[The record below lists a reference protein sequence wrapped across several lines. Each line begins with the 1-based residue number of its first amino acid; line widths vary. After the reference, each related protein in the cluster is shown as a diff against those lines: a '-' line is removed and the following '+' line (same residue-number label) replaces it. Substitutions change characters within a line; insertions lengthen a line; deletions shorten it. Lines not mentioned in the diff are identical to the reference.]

1 MPRYF
6 KLGLAF
12 ILFIAFY
19 FRFFNLMHDDPY
31 FFNPDE
37 RNMAIATTQFRLP
50 QNITKIPNC
59 IYKELSKRNNLQDLP
74 ETKDSECALN
84 PHFFA
89 YGQFP
94 LYLSFLSDQTTKP
107 IHSKNLSLEV
117 RSTNFSSAIYWLRFY
132 SAMASFLTVYLVF
145 LISKQFI
152 SPNLS
157 LVAASFTALSPGLIQ
172 LAHFGTTESLLTFF
186 FTLVLFL
193 SIKLNQQITFRIIIS
208 LALSI
213 GLAFASKFTGI
224 FFLFPPFLIIFIK
237 LLQSRLTKKQKVKF
251 PVFILGLTFPLK
263 KFIKYTFVSISIL
276 VFSYLFYRI
285 SSPYNFVEP
294 ENFRS
299 AVFGYESD
307 VATGKFEAFY
317 TRQFFNT
324 KPGLFHF
331 QKIFP
336 YALGWPLFISGIL
349 GLFLAFAKIFIRT
362 KKNLQIEYLLLF
374 SSFMVY
380 LIPNSLLYAKWSRF
394 MTPVLPFFAVF
405 AGIFIN
411 QLKKSF
417 PNNFFIIL
425 TSCFIILSFI
435 PGTAFMSIYTN
446 EDTRVTASEWIY
458 ENLADKSYVLSETA
472 NVVDIPLG
480 IPNYRL
486 PTSNYSLTVISF
498 DFYHLNENEKLFTD
512 LLKHL
517 EKADYIFIPSRRIFK
532 NHILQPEKF
541 KIATRY
547 YQLLFS
553 GKLGFEKVAEFA
565 AFPQINLGPF
575 YFKFPDEDAEETFTV
590 FDHPVIRIYKKIAPY
605 SLNEYSLMFENET
618 ND

>member
-6 KLGLAF
+6 KLGFAF

-50 QNITKIPNC
+50 QNITKIPSC
-59 IYKELSKRNNLQDLP
+59 IYKELSKRNNLQNP
-74 ETKDSECALN
+74 QETKDPECTLN

-94 LYLSFLSDQTTKP
+94 LYLSFISDQFTKSSP
-107 IHSKNLSLEV
+107 DA
-117 RSTNFSSAIYWLRFY
+117 RSTNFSQAIYWLRFY
-132 SAMASFLTVYLVF
+132 SALASFLTVYLVF
-145 LISKQFI
+145 LISKQFV

-157 LVAASFTALSPGLIQ
+157 LIAAAFTALSPGLTQ
-172 LAHFGTTESLLTFF
+172 LAHFGTTESLLSFF
-186 FTLVLFL
+186 FTLVILL
-193 SIKLNQQITFRIIIS
+193 SIKLNQKITLKLIFLI
-208 LALSI
+208 ALSI

-237 LLQSRLTKKQKVKF
+237 LLQSRLSKKQKLKF
-251 PVFILGLTFPLK
+251 PVFILGFTFPLQ

-276 VFSYLFYRI
+276 ILSFLIYRAA
-285 SSPYNFVEP
+285 SPYNFVEP

-324 KPGLFHF
+324 KPFLFHI

-349 GLFLAFAKIFIRT
+349 GLLLVFAKIFVKT

-380 LIPNSLLYAKWSRF
+380 LIPNSFLYAKWSRF
-394 MTPVLPFFAVF
+394 MTPILPFFAIF
-405 AGIFIN
+405 ATIFLN
-411 QLKKSF
+411 NLAKRNLKF
-417 PNNFFIIL
+417 VNLLICFLFFISL
-425 TSCFIILSFI
+425 L
-435 PGTAFMSIYTN
+435 PGVAFMSIYTN
-446 EDTRVTASEWIY
+446 EDTRVTASKWIY
-458 ENLADKSYVLSETA
+458 ENLEDKSYVLSETA

-480 IPNYRL
+480 IPDYKL
-486 PTSNYSLTVISF
+486 PPNYSLNVISF

-517 EKADYIFIPSRRIFK
+517 GKADYIFIPSRRIFK
-532 NHILQPEKF
+532 NHTLQPEKF

-565 AFPQINLGPF
+565 AFPQINLGPL
-575 YFKFPDEDAEETFTV
+575 YFKFPDEEAEETFTV
-590 FDHPVIRIYKKIAPY
+590 FDHPVIRIYKKAKYMTQIEY
-605 SLNEYSLMFENET
+605 NELFQN
-618 ND
+618 